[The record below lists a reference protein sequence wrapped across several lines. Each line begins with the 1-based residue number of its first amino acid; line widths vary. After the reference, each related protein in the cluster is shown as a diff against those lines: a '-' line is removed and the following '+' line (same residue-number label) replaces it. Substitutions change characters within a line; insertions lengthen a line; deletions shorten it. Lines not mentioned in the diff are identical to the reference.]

1 MLLLLDPRQR
11 GGPSSV
17 SSFTPCQFTAL
28 IGLLRTK
35 AGGRV
40 QILIPGL
47 TAIQVI
53 GKVEFEHSRVVS
65 NEIIMS
71 LAVPPDS
78 LCSGL

>member
-1 MLLLLDPRQR
+1 M
-11 GGPSSV
+11 
-17 SSFTPCQFTAL
+17 AL

-40 QILIPGL
+40 QILIPSL